1 MTHYIDTRK
10 LISDIQMR
18 PALWNRNYAVN
29 KAFTEDTWDELAEI
43 HSLPSMILSFM
54 DYFIY
59 HHVRISVCVCVCVY
73 V

>member
-1 MTHYIDTRK
+1 MQSIIRGRISLEPVKDENMTHYIDTRK

-43 HSLPSMILSFM
+43 HALPSK
-54 DYFIY
+54 
-59 HHVRISVCVCVCVY
+59 
-73 V
+73 